1 MNFVISF
8 KKVQQTQ
15 VSPKVGSVYAQ
26 LFENSL
32 NLQQKAVRK
41 EKRIIA
47 ICWYIY
53 DRRTPWIYLVKDE
66 AKWINIFANVESTW

>member
-47 ICWYIY
+47 IC
-53 DRRTPWIYLVKDE
+53 
-66 AKWINIFANVESTW
+66 